1 MKDQNATVQN
11 SVVNSPYASAI
22 GGGTIPLLKEP
33 PQPQREK
40 KKSINLWT
48 IDQPSVNPGS
58 GSYWL
63 TVSVIHIITIC
74 SDAVKQHEHISC
86 ASPLRVSADKSPQAS
101 AESFGRVPGKPRSM
115 NPNSAI
121 VSAESSTLCLAF
133 WSYAWHDRQFSP
145 EKDESTR
152 MDLIREKCFEIKS
165 LSCLSKHYWVFR
177 WTLMSVHANTILCHY
192 FCAVDSTFC
201 FLSHTI
207 LC

>member
-86 ASPLRVSADKSPQAS
+86 ASPLRVSADRSPQAS

-133 WSYAWHDRQFSP
+133 WSYTWHDRQFSP

-165 LSCLSKHYWVFR
+165 LSCLSKHLWVF
-177 WTLMSVHANTILCHY
+177 TLTRYYVIISALSTVHFLFCHTL
-192 FCAVDSTFC
+192 FCVK
-201 FLSHTI
+201 H
-207 LC
+207 